1 MTPAEL
7 QAFLVREGARVD
19 AALERAVELP
29 AAPAR
34 LAEAIRYAVR
44 GGGKRVRP
52 ILCVAAYRAFRPDVP
67 AAAYDLAAA
76 VELIHTYSLVHD
88 DLPSMDDDAFRRGRA
103 ATHVACGIGP
113 ATIGG
118 AAIIPLAV
126 QVAATAARSLGLEPE
141 RGDKVVRALCAAAGA
156 GGMVGGQVLDLE
168 AEGRTLG
175 MADLETVHRRKTGAL
190 LGVAPTIGGIAAG
203 AGSAAEDALRVY
215 GTAVGLAFQI
225 ADDILDVTGT
235 TAVLGKTAGRDGAL
249 AKATFAAV
257 AGIDH
262 ARARAALEVDTALAA
277 LDAARIRSDELVA
290 LARFAA
296 ERDR

>member
-1 MTPAEL
+1 
-7 QAFLVREGARVD
+7 
-19 AALERAVELP
+19 
-29 AAPAR
+29 
-34 LAEAIRYAVR
+34 
-44 GGGKRVRP
+44 
-52 ILCVAAYRAFRPDVP
+52 
-67 AAAYDLAAA
+67 
-76 VELIHTYSLVHD
+76 
-88 DLPSMDDDAFRRGRA
+88 
-103 ATHVACGIGP
+103 
-113 ATIGG
+113 
-118 AAIIPLAV
+118 
-126 QVAATAARSLGLEPE
+126 
-141 RGDKVVRALCAAAGA
+141 
-156 GGMVGGQVLDLE
+156 MVGGQVMDLE
-168 AEGRTLG
+168 AEGR
-175 MADLETVHRRKTGAL
+175 ALERGRIWNGPPAQDRGAPRRG
-190 LGVAPTIGGIAAG
+190 PDMGGIAAG

-257 AGIDH
+257 AGRS

>member
-1 MTPAEL
+1 MTPVEL

-29 AAPAR
+29 GAPAR
-34 LAEAIRYAVR
+34 VAEAIRYAVR

-76 VELIHTYSLVHD
+76 VELIHSYSLVHD

-103 ATHVACGIGP
+103 ATHVACGTGA

-126 QVAATAARSLGLEPE
+126 QVAATAARSLGLEPQ
-141 RGDKVVRALCAAAGA
+141 RGDKVVRALCVAAGA

-168 AEGRTLG
+168 AEGRMLG
-175 MADLETVHRRKTGAL
+175 MEDLETVHRRKTGAL